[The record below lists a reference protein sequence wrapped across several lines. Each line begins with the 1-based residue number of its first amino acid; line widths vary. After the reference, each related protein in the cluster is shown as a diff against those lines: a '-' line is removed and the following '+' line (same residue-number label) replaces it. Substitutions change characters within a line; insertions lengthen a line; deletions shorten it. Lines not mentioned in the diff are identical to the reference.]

1 MKEPTMT
8 EKEREQRW
16 LTQLATLVNDTIEA
30 LKVVA
35 AEQAKHNARIEKLE
49 KKS

>member
-8 EKEREQRW
+8 KQEKQW
-16 LTQLATLVNDTIEA
+16 VHKVAVMVNDTIEA

-35 AEQAKHNARIEKLE
+35 DEQRKQGARITTLE
-49 KKS
+49 KKQ